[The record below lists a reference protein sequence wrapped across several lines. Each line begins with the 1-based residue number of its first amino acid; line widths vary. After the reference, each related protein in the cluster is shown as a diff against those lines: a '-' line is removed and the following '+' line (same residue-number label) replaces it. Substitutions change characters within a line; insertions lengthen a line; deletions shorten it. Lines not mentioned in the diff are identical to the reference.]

1 MSLLSLFLKPTHNL
15 HTLTNTPI
23 IRDNNIRKKLFLL
36 SSIGSLENNKFEN
49 RFHFVPSYPVLHQ
62 RWKREQNVSV
72 EEGQQWCCCFWRGT
86 REEHLERQPFNPSVS
101 ITRIPDSW
109 RNNAAW
115 NCLVW
120 INFVRQHVNTHAR
133 AIGAWIRNLI
143 WMPALRLEGLL
154 RRYSCG
160 LNVRATWN
168 FPPPPPRKLL
178 YRTSI
183 YRVSRAP
190 CN

>member
-1 MSLLSLFLKPTHNL
+1 MTTIFEKSYFSCHRSDRLKIINSRIVSTLFLH
-15 HTLTNTPI
+15 I
-23 IRDNNIRKKLFLL
+23 LFY
-36 SSIGSLENNKFEN
+36 IN
-49 RFHFVPSYPVLHQ
+49 V

-120 INFVRQHVNTHAR
+120 INFVRRHVNTHAR

-168 FPPPPPRKLL
+168 FPHPPSRKLL